1 MKNGQIEFRKED
13 FLEYRSLQA
22 QLKFYEDQYKD
33 LCIQM
38 LKFEEVKLM
47 FYGVPFFKNFMFISM

>member
-38 LKFEEVKLM
+38 LKFEEQKDLCAEK
-47 FYGVPFFKNFMFISM
+47 KNTMNTICIAV

>member
-38 LKFEEVKLM
+38 LKFEEQKDLCAEK
-47 FYGVPFFKNFMFISM
+47 KNTIV